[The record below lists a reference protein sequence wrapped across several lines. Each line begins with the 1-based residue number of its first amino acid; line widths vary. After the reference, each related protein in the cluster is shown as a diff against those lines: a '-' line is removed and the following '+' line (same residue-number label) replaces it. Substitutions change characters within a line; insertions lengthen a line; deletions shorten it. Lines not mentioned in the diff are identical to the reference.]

1 VLFVPSLLQL
11 QLVNEITTNGLTLVK
26 DPYGNYVVQYVL
38 DLPYPRMLA
47 NLILQFKTHLS
58 ELSTQKFSSNVVE
71 KVPFAAHTLRFF
83 LHTECSVR
91 QLTMRLRRAQCLNVC
106 DPVTR
111 AWMVKELTESEHLKS
126 LIQVTILLPPF
137 TCLTHTSA
145 HSNAARSQTTGSLRQ
160 LRDPDGDDRS

>member
-1 VLFVPSLLQL
+1 MRVSSSTRAQLSDRHPSCCSSPLLQL

-71 KVPFAAHTLRFF
+71 KVLVQRPRVVFF
-83 LHTECSVR
+83 CTPN
-91 QLTMRLRRAQCLNVC
+91 AQCAN
-106 DPVTR
+106 
-111 AWMVKELTESEHLKS
+111 
-126 LIQVTILLPPF
+126 
-137 TCLTHTSA
+137 
-145 HSNAARSQTTGSLRQ
+145 
-160 LRDPDGDDRS
+160 

>member
-1 VLFVPSLLQL
+1 MLFVASLFQL

-71 KVPFAAHTLRFF
+71 KVLVQRPRFV
-83 LHTECSVR
+83 LLC

-145 HSNAARSQTTGSLRQ
+145 HSNCHTIANDRIPSATT
-160 LRDPDGDDRS
+160 